1 MNPQDQTVLRRRYRS
16 GRTFRKRQ
24 EGVAGKKGSQ
34 KGVGDKSQPLSFVTD
49 PFSYSALAEQRPS
62 SRDLRV
68 LKQLLV
74 FLRPYRSAVLGAA
87 LALLVAAA
95 AVLGF
100 GVVLQRVVDHGLS
113 SGSAAALNQALALF
127 LVVVTVMAV
136 SVAARVYLV
145 TWIGERVVADIRK
158 AVFAQVLRLEPAFF
172 EVTRTGDVISRLT
185 TDTSLLQV
193 VVGSTLAIAVRNG
206 LLIGGGLVMLTL
218 TNGKLALL
226 VLLGVP
232 VAVIPLWLLGHRA
245 RRLSRHSQDRIADI
259 GAFVDEVLYG
269 IRTVQA
275 FCHEAIDR
283 ERYGQQVESA
293 FQAAIRRTRVS
304 ALLTATV
311 MLFTFVAV
319 SIVLWVGGHDV
330 LAGRISGGQLSAF
343 VFYALLV
350 AGSVG
355 ALSEVAGDLLRAAGA
370 AERLLELLDSE
381 PAIRPPTA
389 PVALPETPR
398 GEVQLVDVTFHYPSR
413 PERPALSHLSL
424 RLEPGRKVALVGPS
438 GAGKSTVLQLLLR
451 FYDPEAGVLRFDGV
465 DIRQADP
472 HELRRRMALVPQDP
486 VIFGADAWENIR
498 YGLPGVDD
506 TAVRDAA
513 EAAHAAEFLEQ
524 LPQGFNTFLGE
535 RGIRRSG
542 GQRQRIAI
550 ARAILRDPAVLLLDE
565 ATSSLDA
572 ESERLVQEALEEL
585 MQGRT
590 TLIIAHRLA
599 TVRKVD
605 QILVMDQGRIVAR
618 GRHDGLVAEDGL
630 YARLAALQF
639 RDSGL
644 VVAE

>member
-1 MNPQDQTVLRRRYRS
+1 MPRSKQT
-16 GRTFRKRQ
+16 T
-24 EGVAGKKGSQ
+24 
-34 KGVGDKSQPLSFVTD
+34 PT
-49 PFSYSALAEQRPS
+49 EQRPA

-68 LKQLLV
+68 LRQLLV
-74 FLRPYRSAVLGAA
+74 FLRPYRIAVLGAV

-100 GVVLQRVVDHGLS
+100 GIVLQQVVDHGLS
-113 SGSAAALNQALALF
+113 SGSVTALNQALALF

-136 SVAARVYLV
+136 SVAARVSLGA
-145 TWIGERVVADIRK
+145 WIGERVVADIRK

-172 EVTRTGDVISRLT
+172 EVTRTGEVISRLT

-193 VVGSTLAIAVRNG
+193 VVGSTLAIAVRNA
-206 LLIGGGLVMLTL
+206 LLISGGLVMLTI
-218 TNGKLALL
+218 TSGKLALL

-232 VAVIPLWLLGHRA
+232 VAVIPLWLLGHRV
-245 RRLSRHSQDRIADI
+245 RRLSRSSQDRIADI

-283 ERYGQQVESA
+283 ARYAEQVESA

-370 AERLLELLDSE
+370 TERLLELLNSE
-381 PAIRPPTA
+381 PAILPPAA
-389 PVALPETPR
+389 PVALPEPAR
-398 GEVQLVDVTFHYPSR
+398 GQVELIDVTFRYPSR
-413 PERPALSHLSL
+413 PDSPALSGLSL
-424 RLEPGRKVALVGPS
+424 SLEPGQKVALVGPS

-451 FYDPEAGVLRFDGV
+451 FYDPEAGVIRFDGV
-465 DIRQADP
+465 DIRKADP
-472 HELRRRMALVPQDP
+472 RALRGRMALVPQDP

-498 YGLPGVDD
+498 YGLDGLSDAD
-506 TAVRDAA
+506 VRRAA
-513 EAAHAAEFLEQ
+513 EAAHAAEFLDK

-535 RGIRRSG
+535 RGIRLSG

-565 ATSSLDA
+565 ATSALDA
-572 ESERLVQEALEEL
+572 ESERLVQDALEQL
-585 MQGRT
+585 MQART

-605 QILVMDQGRIVAR
+605 EILVMDQGRIVAS
-618 GRHDGLVAEDGL
+618 GRHDELVAQHGL

-639 RDSGL
+639 RDAGP
-644 VVAE
+644 VVAENAGIELNRKSGAGE

>member
-1 MNPQDQTVLRRRYRS
+1 M
-16 GRTFRKRQ
+16 
-24 EGVAGKKGSQ
+24 AAI
-34 KGVGDKSQPLSFVTD
+34 TD
-49 PFSYSALAEQRPS
+49 LKHNNMPRNKQNTITEQRPP

-68 LKQLLV
+68 LVQL
-74 FLRPYRSAVLGAA
+74 FAFMRPYRSAVLGAVV
-87 LALLVAAA
+87 ALLIAAA

-100 GVVLQRVVDHGLS
+100 GIVLQRVVDYGLS
-113 SGSAAALNQALALF
+113 SGSSTALNQALLLF
-127 LVVVTVMAV
+127 LVVVTVMAA

-172 EVTRTGDVISRLT
+172 EVTRTGEVISRLT

-193 VVGSTLAIAVRNG
+193 VVGSTLAIAVRNA
-206 LLIGGGLVMLTL
+206 LLISGGLVMLTI
-218 TNGKLALL
+218 TSGKLALL

-232 VAVIPLWLLGHRA
+232 LAVIPLWLLGHRV
-245 RRLSRHSQDRIADI
+245 RSLSRTSQDRIADI

-275 FCHEAIDR
+275 FCHERIDHL
-283 ERYGQQVESA
+283 RYGEQVEAA
-293 FQAAIRRTRVS
+293 FDAAISRTRIS
-304 ALLTATV
+304 ALLTAMV
-311 MLFTFVAV
+311 MLLTFIAV
-319 SIVLWVGGHDV
+319 SVVLWVGGHDV

-355 ALSEVAGDLLRAAGA
+355 ALSEVAGELLRAAGA
-370 AERLLELLDSE
+370 AERLLELLNTE
-381 PAIRPPTA
+381 PGISPPA
-389 PVALPETPR
+389 VPVALPEPAR
-398 GEVQLVDVTFHYPSR
+398 GEVQLDDVTFRYPSR
-413 PERPALSHLSL
+413 PNSPALSELSMML
-424 RLEPGRKVALVGPS
+424 KPGEKVALVGPS

-451 FYDPEAGVLRFDGV
+451 FYDPDTGSIRFDGV
-465 DIRQADP
+465 DIREVDP
-472 HELRRRMALVPQDP
+472 QQLRQRMALVPQDP

-498 YGLPGVDD
+498 YGLANVNDED
-506 TAVRDAA
+506 VRRAA
-513 EAAHAAEFLEQ
+513 DAAHATEFLDQ

-535 RGIRRSG
+535 RGIRLSG

-572 ESERLVQEALEEL
+572 GSERLVQDALEQL
-585 MQGRT
+585 MQART
-590 TLIIAHRLA
+590 SLVIAHRLA

-605 QILVMDQGRIVAR
+605 MILVIDHGRIVAS
-618 GRHDGLVAEDGL
+618 GRHDELVEENGL

-639 RDSGL
+639 HDAL
-644 VVAE
+644 VGTVP

>member
-1 MNPQDQTVLRRRYRS
+1 MAAITDLKHKHMP
-16 GRTFRKRQ
+16 
-24 EGVAGKKGSQ
+24 GKKQNSI
-34 KGVGDKSQPLSFVTD
+34 T
-49 PFSYSALAEQRPS
+49 EQRPP

-68 LKQLLV
+68 LVQL
-74 FLRPYRSAVLGAA
+74 FAFMRPYRTAVLGAA
-87 LALLVAAA
+87 VALLIAAA

-100 GVVLQRVVDHGLS
+100 GIVLQRVVDYGLS
-113 SGSAAALNQALALF
+113 SGSSTALNQALLLF
-127 LVVVTVMAV
+127 LVVVTVMAA

-172 EVTRTGDVISRLT
+172 EVTRTGEVISRLT

-193 VVGSTLAIAVRNG
+193 VVGSTLAIAVRNA
-206 LLIGGGLVMLTL
+206 LLISGGLVMLTI
-218 TNGKLALL
+218 TSGKLALL

-232 VAVIPLWLLGHRA
+232 LAVIPLWLLGHRV
-245 RRLSRHSQDRIADI
+245 RSLSRTSQDRIADI

-275 FCHEAIDR
+275 FCHERIDHL
-283 ERYGQQVESA
+283 RYGEQVEAA
-293 FQAAIRRTRVS
+293 FDAAISRTRIS
-304 ALLTATV
+304 ALLTAMV
-311 MLFTFVAV
+311 MLLTFIAV
-319 SIVLWVGGHDV
+319 SVVLWVGGHDV

-355 ALSEVAGDLLRAAGA
+355 ALSEVAGELLRAAGA
-370 AERLLELLDSE
+370 AERLLELLNTGPGISP
-381 PAIRPPTA
+381 PAV
-389 PVALPETPR
+389 PVALPEPAR
-398 GEVQLVDVTFHYPSR
+398 GEVQLDDVTFRYPSR
-413 PERPALSHLSL
+413 PDRPALSELSL
-424 RLEPGRKVALVGPS
+424 SLKAGEKVALVGPS

-451 FYDPEAGVLRFDGV
+451 FYDPDTGSIRFDGV
-465 DIRQADP
+465 DIREVDP
-472 HELRRRMALVPQDP
+472 QQLRQRMALVPQDP

-498 YGLPGVDD
+498 YGLADVNDED
-506 TAVRDAA
+506 VRRAA
-513 EAAHAAEFLEQ
+513 DAAHATEFLDQ

-535 RGIRRSG
+535 RGIRLSG

-572 ESERLVQEALEEL
+572 ESERLVQDALEQL
-585 MQGRT
+585 MQART
-590 TLIIAHRLA
+590 SLVIAHRLA

-605 QILVMDQGRIVAR
+605 MILVIDNGRIVAS
-618 GRHDGLVAEDGL
+618 GRHDELVEENGL

-639 RDSGL
+639 HDAQLRERPHGRD
-644 VVAE
+644 EQP

>member
-1 MNPQDQTVLRRRYRS
+1 MPRNTPNTL
-16 GRTFRKRQ
+16 T
-24 EGVAGKKGSQ
+24 
-34 KGVGDKSQPLSFVTD
+34 
-49 PFSYSALAEQRPS
+49 EQRPS
-62 SRDLRV
+62 SRNLRV
-68 LKQLLV
+68 LKQLLT
-74 FLRPYRSAVLGAA
+74 FLRPYRSALLGA
-87 LALLVAAA
+87 LVALLIAAA

-113 SGSAAALNQALALF
+113 SGSGTALNQALLLF
-127 LVVVTVMAV
+127 LVVVTVMAA

-158 AVFAQVLRLEPAFF
+158 AVFARVLALEPAFF
-172 EVTRTGDVISRLT
+172 EVTRTGEVISRLT

-193 VVGSTLAIAVRNG
+193 VVGSTLAIAVRNA
-206 LLIGGGLVMLTL
+206 LLISGGLVMLTV
-218 TNGKLALL
+218 TSGKLALL

-232 VAVIPLWLLGHRA
+232 VAVIPLWLLGHRV
-245 RRLSRHSQDRIADI
+245 RRLSRSSQDRIADI
-259 GAFVDEVLYG
+259 GAMIDEVLYG

-275 FCHEAIDR
+275 FCHEHIDR
-283 ERYGQQVESA
+283 QHYGEQVEAA
-293 FQAAIRRTRVS
+293 FDAAIRRTRVS

-370 AERLLELLDSE
+370 TERLLELLNTE
-381 PAIRPPTA
+381 PVITTPAA
-389 PVALPETPR
+389 PVALPEPPR
-398 GEVQLVDVTFHYPSR
+398 GEVQLDNVTFRYPSR
-413 PERPALSHLSL
+413 PDSPALSELSL
-424 RLEPGRKVALVGPS
+424 TLSPGQKVALVGPS

-451 FYDPEAGVLRFDGV
+451 FYDPDAGVIRFDGV

-472 HELRRRMALVPQDP
+472 RQLRRRMALVPQDP
-486 VIFGADAWENIR
+486 VIFGADARENIR
-498 YGLPGVDD
+498 YGFPDVSDAD
-506 TAVRDAA
+506 VRRAA
-513 EAAHAAEFLEQ
+513 GAAHAAEFLDQ
-524 LPQGFNTFLGE
+524 LPQGFHTFLGE
-535 RGIRRSG
+535 RGVRLSG

-572 ESERLVQEALEEL
+572 ESERLVQDALEQL
-585 MQGRT
+585 MQART

-605 QILVMDQGRIVAR
+605 RILVMDQGRIVAS
-618 GRHDGLVAEDGL
+618 GRHDELVASDGL

-639 RDSGL
+639 RDTS
-644 VVAE
+644 

>member
-1 MNPQDQTVLRRRYRS
+1 MPRN
-16 GRTFRKRQ
+16 RQ
-24 EGVAGKKGSQ
+24 N
-34 KGVGDKSQPLSFVTD
+34 TI
-49 PFSYSALAEQRPS
+49 AEQRPP

-68 LKQLLV
+68 LKQLFS
-74 FLRPYRSAVLGAA
+74 FLRPYNRAVLGAMI
-87 LALLVAAA
+87 ALLIAAA

-100 GVVLQRVVDHGLS
+100 GMVLQRVVDHGLS
-113 SGSAAALNQALALF
+113 SGSGTALNQALLLF
-127 LVVVTVMAV
+127 LTVVTVMAA

-158 AVFAQVLRLEPAFF
+158 AVFARVLQLEPAFF
-172 EVTRTGDVISRLT
+172 EVTRTGEVISRLT

-193 VVGSTLAIAVRNG
+193 VVGSTLAIAVRNA
-206 LLIGGGLVMLTL
+206 LLISGGLVMLTI
-218 TNGKLALL
+218 TSGKLALL

-232 VAVIPLWLLGHRA
+232 LAVIPLWLLGHRV
-245 RRLSRHSQDRIADI
+245 RRLSRSSQDRIADI
-259 GAFVDEVLYG
+259 SAFIDEVLYG

-275 FCHEAIDR
+275 FCHERIDR
-283 ERYGQQVESA
+283 QRYGEQVEAA
-293 FQAAIRRTRVS
+293 FIAAIRRTRVS

-311 MLFTFVAV
+311 MFFTFVAV

-370 AERLLELLDSE
+370 TERLLELLNTE
-381 PAIRPPTA
+381 PAITTPA
-389 PVALPETPR
+389 VPVALPEPPR
-398 GEVQLVDVTFHYPSR
+398 GEVQLSNVTFRYPSR
-413 PERPALSHLSL
+413 PDSPALNNLSL
-424 RLEPGRKVALVGPS
+424 TLQPGQKVALVGPS

-451 FYDPEAGVLRFDGV
+451 FYDPDAGMIRFDGV
-465 DIRQADP
+465 DKRQTDP
-472 HELRRRMALVPQDP
+472 QQLRQRMALVPQDP

-498 YGLPGVDD
+498 YGFP
-506 TAVRDAA
+506 AVTDADVRRA
-513 EAAHAAEFLEQ
+513 AAAAHAAEFLDQ

-535 RGIRRSG
+535 RGIRLSG

-572 ESERLVQEALEEL
+572 ESERLVQDALAQL
-585 MQGRT
+585 MQART

-605 QILVMDQGRIVAR
+605 QILVMDRGSIVAS
-618 GRHDGLVAEDGL
+618 GRHDELVAAHGL

-639 RDSGL
+639 RDAPEAR
-644 VVAE
+644 VASAAGQA

>member
-1 MNPQDQTVLRRRYRS
+1 MPRSKPTTPNERRPPSRELR
-16 GRTFRKRQ
+16 
-24 EGVAGKKGSQ
+24 
-34 KGVGDKSQPLSFVTD
+34 
-49 PFSYSALAEQRPS
+49 ALT
-62 SRDLRV
+62 
-68 LKQLLV
+68 QLFA
-74 FLRPYRSAVLGAA
+74 FLRPYRGPLAGAA

-100 GVVLQRVVDHGLS
+100 GVVLQRVVDQGLG
-113 SGSAAALNQALALF
+113 SGSAAALNQALVLF
-127 LVVVTVMAV
+127 LVVVTVMAA

-158 AVFAQVLRLEPAFF
+158 AVFVQVLRLEPAFF
-172 EVTRTGDVISRLT
+172 EVTRTGEVISRLT

-193 VVGSTLAIAVRNG
+193 VVGSTLAIAVRNA
-206 LLIGGGLVMLTL
+206 LLISGGLVMLTL
-218 TNGKLALL
+218 TSAKLALL

-232 VAVIPLWLLGHRA
+232 LAVIPLWLLGHRV
-245 RRLSRHSQDRIADI
+245 RRLSRKSQDRIADI
-259 GAFVDEVLYG
+259 GAFVDEVLHG

-283 ERYGQQVESA
+283 ARYGEQVESA

-311 MLFTFVAV
+311 MLFTFIAV
-319 SIVLWVGGHDV
+319 SVVLWVGGHDV

-370 AERLLELLDSE
+370 TERLLELLNSE
-381 PAIRPPTA
+381 PAISRPAA
-389 PVALPETPR
+389 PVALPEPAR
-398 GEVQLVDVTFHYPSR
+398 GGVQLAGVTFCYPSR
-413 PERPALSHLSL
+413 PDSPALSNLSL
-424 RLEPGRKVALVGPS
+424 TLEPGLKVALVGPS

-451 FYDPEAGVLRFDGV
+451 FYDPEAGVIRFDGV
-465 DIRQADP
+465 DIRRADP
-472 HELRRRMALVPQDP
+472 RELRQRMALVPQDP

-506 TAVRDAA
+506 AAVRRAA
-513 EAAHAAEFLEQ
+513 EAAHAADFLDR
-524 LPQGFNTFLGE
+524 LPQGFDTFLGE
-535 RGIRRSG
+535 RGIRLSG

-572 ESERLVQEALEEL
+572 ESERLVQAALEQL
-585 MQGRT
+585 MQART

-605 QILVMDQGRIVAR
+605 QILVMDQGQIVAN
-618 GRHDGLVAEDGL
+618 GRHDELVAEHGL

-639 RDSGL
+639 RDIL
-644 VVAE
+644 